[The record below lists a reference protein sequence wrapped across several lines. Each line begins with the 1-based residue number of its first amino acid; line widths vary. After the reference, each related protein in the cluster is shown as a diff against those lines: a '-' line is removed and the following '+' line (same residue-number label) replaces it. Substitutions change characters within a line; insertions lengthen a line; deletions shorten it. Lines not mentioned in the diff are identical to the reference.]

1 MDGQRGR
8 RGFTL
13 VELLV
18 VMAIIALLLTLA
30 VPRYFHSVEVS
41 REAVLQQNLA
51 QTRRALDQFY
61 GDNGR
66 YPDSLEQL
74 VVKRYLRRL
83 PVDPLTGSS
92 TSWIVVAPPEPE
104 AGGVADIKSGA
115 PGNGRNGSAYQDW

>member
-115 PGNGRNGSAYQDW
+115 PGNGRDGSAYQDW